1 MSFRCPVCSQELKKE
16 EKIWVCPQGHTFDIA
31 AKGYVN
37 LLMSNSSG
45 AKRHGDDRLMINARR
60 DFLSKGFYEPLR
72 EAVYEALSAD
82 FPRGGTLLDAGCGEG
97 TYTRAIYDALA
108 AKGGCP
114 QLLGADIS
122 AEAVRRAARQVP
134 EGIFCAASTA
144 HLPLAAESLDL
155 IVNIFSPL
163 MAEEFLRVLK
173 PGGYLLRVVP
183 MERHLFELK
192 AAVYDRPYEN
202 PPAEPAVEGFRLLR
216 TQTLRKT
223 ITLSSNED
231 VQALFLMTPYYYKT
245 GAEDQQKLAA
255 VPSLRV
261 TTEFLIA
268 VCQKP

>member
-1 MSFRCPVCSQELKKE
+1 V
-16 EKIWVCPQGHTFDIA
+16 
-31 AKGYVN
+31 
-37 LLMSNSSG
+37 
-45 AKRHGDDRLMINARR
+45 
-60 DFLSKGFYEPLR
+60 
-72 EAVYEALSAD
+72 
-82 FPRGGTLLDAGCGEG
+82 LDAGCGEG

-122 AEAVRRAARQVP
+122 A

>member
-1 MSFRCPVCSQELKKE
+1 MRSLDKNTKVAGFTPRTKNMFERACEFALCDGAGAMVGTEHMLLAILDDEDSIAFRILK
-16 EKIWVCPQGHTFDIA
+16 
-31 AKGYVN
+31 
-37 LLMSNSSG
+37 M
-45 AKRHGDDRLMINARR
+45 
-60 DFLSKGFYEPLR
+60 
-72 EAVYEALSAD
+72 
-82 FPRGGTLLDAGCGEG
+82 
-97 TYTRAIYDALA
+97 
-108 AKGGCP
+108 
-114 QLLGADIS
+114 LGADIS

>member
-1 MSFRCPVCSQELKKE
+1 MICSAPCAAGGLRGRKPVWRCESRHSFDVARS
-16 EKIWVCPQGHTFDIA
+16 
-31 AKGYVN
+31 GYVN
-37 LLMSNSSG
+37 LLPPSASG
-45 AKRHGDDRLMINARR
+45 KRHGDDKRMVAARTA
-60 DFLSKGFYEPLR
+60 FLSRGYYDHLIGAVARELR
-72 EAVYEALSAD
+72 TAD
-82 FPRGGTLLDAGCGEG
+82 GPDACVLDAGCGEG

-108 AKGGCP
+108 AKGRRRSCSARIFP
-114 QLLGADIS
+114 QRPSGGRHGRCRRGSS
-122 AEAVRRAARQVP
+122 ARRAP
-134 EGIFCAASTA
+134 A

>member
-1 MSFRCPVCSQELKKE
+1 M
-16 EKIWVCPQGHTFDIA
+16 
-31 AKGYVN
+31 
-37 LLMSNSSG
+37 
-45 AKRHGDDRLMINARR
+45 
-60 DFLSKGFYEPLR
+60 
-72 EAVYEALSAD
+72 
-82 FPRGGTLLDAGCGEG
+82 
-97 TYTRAIYDALA
+97 
-108 AKGGCP
+108 
-114 QLLGADIS
+114 
-122 AEAVRRAARQVP
+122 P

-268 VCQKP
+268 ACQKP